1 MVGAD
6 DHNVG
11 GLLGFHSAYGVVWA
25 WISTMSMVFSFS
37 VCAWHRRRIQRR
49 REGLDTRYSPL
60 SRSLL
65 SFAFYLS
72 RFNPFEVLLLLSN
85 RSRVFFCFLPSLD
98 HRPAKI
104 SLKSVLGSS
113 YDSLHS
119 SSGILIIN
127 VTKFYCDLLLFINI
141 LLTICQSCLSCHNP
155 LACLCWPSLRILYW

>member
-49 REGLDTRYSPL
+49 REGLDTRLSPL

-65 SFAFYLS
+65 STAFYLS
-72 RFNPFEVLLLLSN
+72 CFNPF
-85 RSRVFFCFLPSLD
+85 
-98 HRPAKI
+98 
-104 SLKSVLGSS
+104 
-113 YDSLHS
+113 
-119 SSGILIIN
+119 
-127 VTKFYCDLLLFINI
+127 
-141 LLTICQSCLSCHNP
+141 
-155 LACLCWPSLRILYW
+155 